1 MPANGLKVN
10 HNDFVALHS
19 IGKFSEGLKCLIST
33 GILYTCLRHAP
44 ASQRHTNSSF
54 RTTLMNQ

>member
-19 IGKFSEGLKCLIST
+19 TGKFSEGFKCLFSS
-33 GILYTCLRHAP
+33 GI
-44 ASQRHTNSSF
+44 
-54 RTTLMNQ
+54 